1 MFSINQKYVTY
12 KIIESTLL
20 NLYKKEKEPK
30 FIMGSFFLMGV
41 IILNQYKSMV
51 AFRMAARS
59 RIRNIR

>member
-1 MFSINQKYVTY
+1 MKVRFLTCIR
-12 KIIESTLL
+12 IESTLL